1 MWRRRPLSSALLSFG
16 LLLGGLPL
24 AAPPLAGATEEPGA
38 GQTPGAPVVAPQQ
51 SWNSCREFIAD
62 TSEIRTARCATVSVP
77 VDYDQ
82 PGGTQAKLAVIRV
95 PATGQRFG
103 ALLVNPG
110 GPGASAVDMVAAMA
124 PAIADTD
131 ILRHFDLVGFDP
143 RGVGHSTPALRC
155 RTDAEFDAY
164 RRDPMADYSPAGV
177 THVEQVYR
185 QLAQDCVDRM
195 GFSFL
200 ANIGTASVARD
211 MDMVRQALGDD
222 QINYLGY
229 SYGTELGTAYLERFG
244 THVRAMVLD
253 GAIDPAV
260 SPIEESI
267 SQMAG
272 FQTAFNDYAADCAR
286 SPACPLGTDSA
297 QWVNRYHALV
307 DPLVQK
313 PGKTSD
319 PRGLSYADATTGTIN
334 ALYSP
339 QRWKYLTSGL
349 LGLQRGSDAGDLLVL
364 ADDYDGRDA
373 DGHYSNDQ
381 DAFNAVRCVDAPTPA
396 DPAAWVAAD
405 QRIRQVAPFLSY
417 GQFTGSAPRDLC
429 ALWPVPATST
439 PHPAAPAGA
448 GKVVVVSTTHDP
460 ATPYQS
466 GVDLARQLG
475 APLITF
481 DGTQHTAVFDGNQCV
496 DSAVMH
502 YISRR
507 DLAADE
513 SAVRALN
520 SPRTP
525 LAGRP
530 ATLLAGHR

>member
-1 MWRRRPLSSALLSFG
+1 
-16 LLLGGLPL
+16 
-24 AAPPLAGATEEPGA
+24 
-38 GQTPGAPVVAPQQ
+38 
-51 SWNSCREFIAD
+51 
-62 TSEIRTARCATVSVP
+62 
-77 VDYDQ
+77 
-82 PGGTQAKLAVIRV
+82 
-95 PATGQRFG
+95 
-103 ALLVNPG
+103 
-110 GPGASAVDMVAAMA
+110 MVAAMA

-297 QWVNRYHALV
+297 QWVNRYHSLV

-417 GQFTGSAPRDLC
+417 GQFTGSAPAIC
-429 ALWPVPATST
+429 ARCGRCRQRRRRT
-439 PHPAAPAGA
+439 PRRRPG
-448 GKVVVVSTTHDP
+448 
-460 ATPYQS
+460 
-466 GVDLARQLG
+466 LARSSWCPPPTTR
-475 APLITF
+475 PLR
-481 DGTQHTAVFDGNQCV
+481 
-496 DSAVMH
+496 
-502 YISRR
+502 IS
-507 DLAADE
+507 
-513 SAVRALN
+513 
-520 SPRTP
+520 P
-525 LAGRP
+525 G
-530 ATLLAGHR
+530 

>member
-297 QWVNRYHALV
+297 QWVSRYHALV

-417 GQFTGSAPRDLC
+417 GQFTGSAPAIC
-429 ALWPVPATST
+429 ARCGRCRQRRRRT
-439 PHPAAPAGA
+439 PRRRPG
-448 GKVVVVSTTHDP
+448 
-460 ATPYQS
+460 
-466 GVDLARQLG
+466 LARSSWCPPPTTR
-475 APLITF
+475 PLR
-481 DGTQHTAVFDGNQCV
+481 
-496 DSAVMH
+496 
-502 YISRR
+502 IS
-507 DLAADE
+507 
-513 SAVRALN
+513 
-520 SPRTP
+520 P
-525 LAGRP
+525 G
-530 ATLLAGHR
+530 

>member
-222 QINYLGY
+222 QIRHRVGHRLPGTVRY
-229 SYGTELGTAYLERFG
+229 S
-244 THVRAMVLD
+244 
-253 GAIDPAV
+253 
-260 SPIEESI
+260 
-267 SQMAG
+267 
-272 FQTAFNDYAADCAR
+272 C
-286 SPACPLGTDSA
+286 
-297 QWVNRYHALV
+297 
-307 DPLVQK
+307 
-313 PGKTSD
+313 
-319 PRGLSYADATTGTIN
+319 
-334 ALYSP
+334 
-339 QRWKYLTSGL
+339 
-349 LGLQRGSDAGDLLVL
+349 AGD
-364 ADDYDGRDA
+364 G
-373 DGHYSNDQ
+373 
-381 DAFNAVRCVDAPTPA
+381 
-396 DPAAWVAAD
+396 
-405 QRIRQVAPFLSY
+405 
-417 GQFTGSAPRDLC
+417 PRRRYR
-429 ALWPVPATST
+429 S
-439 PHPAAPAGA
+439 
-448 GKVVVVSTTHDP
+448 
-460 ATPYQS
+460 
-466 GVDLARQLG
+466 
-475 APLITF
+475 
-481 DGTQHTAVFDGNQCV
+481 
-496 DSAVMH
+496 
-502 YISRR
+502 SR
-507 DLAADE
+507 
-513 SAVRALN
+513 
-520 SPRTP
+520 
-525 LAGRP
+525 
-530 ATLLAGHR
+530 

>member
-1 MWRRRPLSSALLSFG
+1 MAAMWRRRPLSSALLSFG

-110 GPGASAVDMVAAMA
+110 DPGRRRSTWSPLWHPRSPTPTFSATSTWWASTREGSA
-124 PAIADTD
+124 TD
-131 ILRHFDLVGFDP
+131 
-143 RGVGHSTPALRC
+143 PALRC

-297 QWVNRYHALV
+297 VGQ
-307 DPLVQK
+307 PLPR
-313 PGKTSD
+313 PG
-319 PRGLSYADATTGTIN
+319 
-334 ALYSP
+334 
-339 QRWKYLTSGL
+339 
-349 LGLQRGSDAGDLLVL
+349 
-364 ADDYDGRDA
+364 
-373 DGHYSNDQ
+373 
-381 DAFNAVRCVDAPTPA
+381 
-396 DPAAWVAAD
+396 
-405 QRIRQVAPFLSY
+405 
-417 GQFTGSAPRDLC
+417 
-429 ALWPVPATST
+429 
-439 PHPAAPAGA
+439 
-448 GKVVVVSTTHDP
+448 
-460 ATPYQS
+460 
-466 GVDLARQLG
+466 
-475 APLITF
+475 
-481 DGTQHTAVFDGNQCV
+481 
-496 DSAVMH
+496 
-502 YISRR
+502 
-507 DLAADE
+507 
-513 SAVRALN
+513 
-520 SPRTP
+520 
-525 LAGRP
+525 
-530 ATLLAGHR
+530 